1 MWGTGIPLK
10 VIDYVDHLPLPSS
23 EWLSMDLVSYTWPFI
38 GLLIL
43 GSLSWVA
50 IESLIGIIHLS
61 GPDSITPGIE
71 KPEIKDKIRSRPVPG
86 RRCPACLER
95 GDTVWVIPGK
105 CCPVCGTP
113 VS

>member
-1 MWGTGIPLK
+1 MC
-10 VIDYVDHLPLPSS
+10 HQ
-23 EWLSMDLVSYTWPFI
+23 
-38 GLLIL
+38 
-43 GSLSWVA
+43 
-50 IESLIGIIHLS
+50 
-61 GPDSITPGIE
+61 TPI
-71 KPEIKDKIRSRPVPG
+71 DKIVVPAMYDGEGITTMPVPG